1 MPSLKEVR
9 IRIASVK
16 STQQI
21 TNAMKLV
28 SAAKLRRAQESILKF
43 RPYAAKLKNILI
55 NLSSSISDNEDN
67 VYAQKREVEKVL
79 IIPISSNR
87 GLCGAFNSNIFKA
100 TNLLIQNKYAAQN
113 NKNNVF
119 IYTIGKKSYEYFSK
133 RNYNVVDNNAAIFD
147 NITFDN
153 VSEIAQSIMNDFTTR
168 KYDRI
173 EVIYNQF
180 KNAAVQILTTEQF
193 LPIDLSSIKTTTA
206 NEVESDYIFE
216 PNKEMLVNQII
227 PKSLKIQFY
236 KMILDTY
243 ASEHGARMTA
253 MHKATDN
260 AADLIKE
267 LMLTYNKARQASITK
282 EILEIVGGAE
292 ALKG

>member
-168 KYDRI
+168 KYDKI

-216 PNKEMLVNQII
+216 PNKEVLVNQII